1 VPKPRARAGRRQ
13 AAAKRSKSPKQ
24 PKPAKPAKPTK
35 PTKSPKPSAAAKSA
49 KAPMTSASPKA
60 AKPTKTP
67 KTSTAPRAAKP
78 ARPAKPRVMILGGGP
93 NRIGQGIEFDYCC
106 VHASFALREEGYE
119 SIMVNCNPETVS
131 TDYDTSDKLYF
142 EPLTLEDV
150 LEIVERERPLGA
162 IVQFGGQT
170 PLNLAIPLQRNGV
183 NILGTSPQ
191 AIDRAEDRKRF
202 TVLLDKLGLAQPPNG
217 TARSL
222 AEALRIAKRLAYPV
236 LVRPSYVLGGRAME
250 IVYSDADLAEYM
262 ERAVVASPEH
272 PVLVDKFLEDAVEID
287 VDAVSDGGRTIIC
300 GVMEHIE
307 EAGIHSG
314 DSCCSLPPF
323 TLAEN
328 LVAEIETSTR
338 ALAQELDVRGLIN
351 VQYAV
356 RGDTVFVLEV
366 NPRASRTVPFVAKAT
381 GVPWAGVA
389 TKVIMGR
396 TLADLGITGE
406 IRPGHWAVKAPVFP
420 WARFPGV
427 DPVLGPEMKSTGEV
441 MGIDRSFGIAFA
453 KGQIAAGNAWAPH
466 GRVFVS
472 VNNQD
477 KREII
482 SIAKRLAGLGFLLVA
497 THGTASV
504 LRMSGLEVE
513 ELPKVQEGA
522 RPNILDRMKNGEIAF
537 LINTPSGR
545 HYRPFE
551 VSIRAT
557 AVRLGVPLV
566 TTLSGAAAVVLGLEE
581 LSRGPLGVR
590 TVQEYQRD
598 LVAAKA

>member
-1 VPKPRARAGRRQ
+1 MDDVRASSGVPLQSRGAALPPGAARRSKAAGGKTRVPRPRPSRVPRSAKPAGRR
-13 AAAKRSKSPKQ
+13 K
-24 PKPAKPAKPTK
+24 
-35 PTKSPKPSAAAKSA
+35 
-49 KAPMTSASPKA
+49 
-60 AKPTKTP
+60 
-67 KTSTAPRAAKP
+67 
-78 ARPAKPRVMILGGGP
+78 VVILGGGP

-131 TDYDTSDKLYF
+131 TDYDTSDRLYF

-150 LEIVERERPLGA
+150 LEIVECEQPVGV

-170 PLNLAIPLQRNGV
+170 PLNLAIPLRKAGV
-183 NILGTSPQ
+183 HILGTSPQ

-202 TVLLDKLGLAQPPNG
+202 SQLINKLKLRQPPNG
-217 TARSL
+217 TATSPD
-222 AEALRIAKRLAYPV
+222 EALRIAKRLGYPV

-250 IVYSDADLAEYM
+250 IVYGPEDLKEYM
-262 ERAVVASPEH
+262 ARAVMASPQR
-272 PVLVDKFLEDAVEID
+272 PVLVDKFLEDAAEID
-287 VDAVSDGGRTIIC
+287 VDAVCDGQRTVIA

-314 DSCCSLPPF
+314 DSCCALPPF

-328 LVAEIETSTR
+328 IVQEIEESTR
-338 ALAQELDVRGLIN
+338 AMAEELDVRGLIN
-351 VQYAV
+351 VQYAL
-356 RGDTVFVLEV
+356 RGETLYVLEV

-381 GVPWAGVA
+381 GIPWAGIA

-396 TLADLGITGE
+396 RLADLGITQE
-406 IRPGHWAVKAPVFP
+406 VRPTHSAVKAPVFP
-420 WARFPGV
+420 WSRFPGV

-441 MGIDRSFGIAFA
+441 MGIDAKFGIAFA
-453 KGQIAAGNAWAPH
+453 KSQIAAGNVWAQR
-466 GRVFVS
+466 GKVFVS
-472 VNNQD
+472 VNNRD
-477 KREII
+477 KRNII
-482 SIAKRLAGLGFLLVA
+482 SIVKRLSGLGFSLVA
-497 THGTASV
+497 THGTATV
-504 LRMSGLEVE
+504 LRTNGMDVE

-522 RPNILDRMKNGEIAF
+522 RPNIVDRMKNGEIAF

-545 HYRPFE
+545 HCRPFE

-581 LSRGPLGVR
+581 MAHGPMNVR
-590 TVQEYQRD
+590 SLQEFQSD
-598 LVAAKA
+598 LAAAQAK

>member
-1 VPKPRARAGRRQ
+1 MADLRAAKGNPVHTAAASSGAGGAGAAAGQHAGAAKGKARARR
-13 AAAKRSKSPKQ
+13 
-24 PKPAKPAKPTK
+24 
-35 PTKSPKPSAAAKSA
+35 
-49 KAPMTSASPKA
+49 
-60 AKPTKTP
+60 
-67 KTSTAPRAAKP
+67 PRAAAP
-78 ARPAKPRVMILGGGP
+78 RRRPGSAGRPKVVILGGGP

-131 TDYDTSDKLYF
+131 TDYDTSDRLYF

-150 LEIVERERPLGA
+150 LGIVEAEDPIGV

-170 PLNLAIPLQRNGV
+170 PLNLAIPLQKAGV
-183 NILGTSPQ
+183 KILGTSPEQ
-191 AIDRAEDRKRF
+191 IDRAEDRKRF
-202 TVLLDKLGLAQPPNG
+202 AAMLRKLDLRQPPNG
-217 TARSL
+217 TARSPD
-222 AEALRIAKRLAYPV
+222 EALRIANRLGYPV

-250 IVYSDADLAEYM
+250 IVYGPEDLKEYM
-262 ERAVVASPEH
+262 QRAVMASPER
-272 PVLVDKFLEDAVEID
+272 PVLVDKFLEDAAEID
-287 VDAVSDGGRTIIC
+287 VDAVSDGQRTIIA

-314 DSCCSLPPF
+314 DSCCALPPF

-328 LVAEIETSTR
+328 LVAEIEESTR
-338 ALAQELDVRGLIN
+338 AMARELQVRGLIN
-351 VQYAV
+351 VQYAL
-356 RGDTVFVLEV
+356 RGETLYVLEV

-389 TKVIMGR
+389 TKVILGK
-396 TLADLGITGE
+396 TLQELGITRE
-406 IRPGHWAVKAPVFP
+406 VRPTHAAVKAPVFP
-420 WARFPGV
+420 WSRFPGV

-441 MGIDRSFGIAFA
+441 MGVDPKFGIAFA
-453 KGQIAAGNAWAPH
+453 KSQIAAGNAWASR

-472 VNNQD
+472 VNNRD
-477 KREII
+477 KRDIV
-482 SIAKRLAGLGFLLVA
+482 SIAKRLEGLGFSLVA
-497 THGTASV
+497 THGTAAV
-504 LRMSGLEVE
+504 LKTSGLEVE

-522 RPNILDRMKNGEIAF
+522 RPNIVDRMKNGEIAF

-545 HYRPFE
+545 HCRPFE

-581 LSRGPLGVR
+581 TARGRMDVR
-590 TVQEYQRD
+590 SLQDYQRD
-598 LVAAKA
+598 LAAATP

>member
-1 VPKPRARAGRRQ
+1 MEVARADGRGPVQHGSGRDP
-13 AAAKRSKSPKQ
+13 AVGARKNRAKGTVRRRG
-24 PKPAKPAKPTK
+24 
-35 PTKSPKPSAAAKSA
+35 A
-49 KAPMTSASPKA
+49 KANCRK
-60 AKPTKTP
+60 K
-67 KTSTAPRAAKP
+67 
-78 ARPAKPRVMILGGGP
+78 VIILGGGP

-131 TDYDTSDKLYF
+131 TDYDTSDRLYF

-150 LEIVERERPLGA
+150 LGIVEQEQPIGV

-170 PLNLAIPLQRNGV
+170 PLNLAIPLQKAGV
-183 NILGTSPQ
+183 KILGTSPQ

-202 TVLLDKLGLAQPPNG
+202 AALLTKLGLRQPPNG
-217 TARSL
+217 TARSPD
-222 AEALRIAKRLAYPV
+222 EALRIAKRLGYPV

-250 IVYSDADLAEYM
+250 IVYSDDELKDYM
-262 ERAVVASPEH
+262 ARAVMASPQR
-272 PVLVDKFLEDAVEID
+272 PVLVDKFLEDAAEID
-287 VDAVSDGGRTIIC
+287 VDAVSDGSRTIIC

-314 DSCCSLPPF
+314 DSCCALPPF

-328 LVAEIETSTR
+328 IVAEVEESTR
-338 ALAQELDVRGLIN
+338 AMARELDVRGLIN
-351 VQYAV
+351 VQYAL
-356 RGDTVFVLEV
+356 RGNAVYVLEV

-389 TKVIMGR
+389 TKVILGK
-396 TLADLGITGE
+396 TLAELGITKE
-406 IRPGHWAVKAPVFP
+406 IRPPYSAVKAPVFP
-420 WARFPGV
+420 WSRFPGV
-427 DPVLGPEMKSTGEV
+427 DPMLGPEMKSTGEV
-441 MGIDRSFGIAFA
+441 MGIDPKFGVAFA
-453 KGQIAAGNAWAPH
+453 KSQIAAGNAWAPR

-472 VNNQD
+472 VNNPD
-477 KREII
+477 KRAIV
-482 SIAKRLAGLGFLLVA
+482 SIAKRLAALGFSIVA

-504 LRMSGLEVE
+504 LKTSGLEVE

-522 RPNILDRMKNGEIAF
+522 RPNIVDRMKSGQIAF

-545 HYRPFE
+545 HCRPFE

-566 TTLSGAAAVVLGLEE
+566 TTLSGAGAVLLGLEE
-581 LSRGPLGVR
+581 MARGPLGVR
-590 TVQEYQRD
+590 SLQDYQKD
-598 LVAAKA
+598 LAAAVG

>member
-1 VPKPRARAGRRQ
+1 MADVRADPPHAVLFPDAPGAGPSGNGRGADPGPAAGRVRPKRRARSPRPAPSAGR
-13 AAAKRSKSPKQ
+13 AAG
-24 PKPAKPAKPTK
+24 
-35 PTKSPKPSAAAKSA
+35 
-49 KAPMTSASPKA
+49 APGG
-60 AKPTKTP
+60 
-67 KTSTAPRAAKP
+67 R
-78 ARPAKPRVMILGGGP
+78 PRVVILGGGP

-106 VHASFALREEGYE
+106 VHASFALREEGHE
-119 SIMVNCNPETVS
+119 SIMINCNPETVS

-150 LEIVERERPLGA
+150 LGIVDREQPIGV

-170 PLNLAIPLQRNGV
+170 PLNLALPLQRAGV
-183 NILGTSPQ
+183 RILGTSPE
-191 AIDRAEDRKRF
+191 AIDRAEDRERF
-202 TVLLDKLGLAQPPNG
+202 TRLIRKLKLHQPPNG
-217 TARSL
+217 TARNP
-222 AEALRIAKRLAYPV
+222 AEAIRIARRLGYPV

-250 IVYSDADLAEYM
+250 IVYTPEDLQEYM
-262 ERAVVASPEH
+262 ARAVIASPEH

-287 VDAVSDGGRTIIC
+287 VDAVSDGRRTVIA

-314 DSCCSLPPF
+314 DSCCALPPF

-328 LVAEIETSTR
+328 IVAEVEQSTR
-338 ALAQELDVRGLIN
+338 ALAAELQVRGLIN
-351 VQYAV
+351 IQYAV
-356 RGDTVFVLEV
+356 RGDTVYVLEV

-389 TKVIMGR
+389 TKVILGR
-396 TLADLGITGE
+396 TLAELGITKE
-406 IRPGHWAVKAPVFP
+406 IRPSHSAVKAPVFP
-420 WARFPGV
+420 WSRFPGV

-453 KGQIAAGNAWAPH
+453 KSQIAAGNAWTPR

-472 VNNQD
+472 VNNRD
-477 KREII
+477 KRDII
-482 SIAKRLAGLGFLLVA
+482 GIAKRLAGLGLTLVA
-497 THGTASV
+497 THGTAAV

-513 ELPKVQEGA
+513 ELPKVQEGT
-522 RPNILDRMKNGEIAF
+522 RPNIVDRMKNGQIAF

-545 HYRPFE
+545 HCRPFE
-551 VSIRAT
+551 ISIRAT

-581 LSRGPLGVR
+581 MARGALDVR
-590 TVQEYQRD
+590 TLQEYQQD
-598 LVAAKA
+598 LAAVPPGGG